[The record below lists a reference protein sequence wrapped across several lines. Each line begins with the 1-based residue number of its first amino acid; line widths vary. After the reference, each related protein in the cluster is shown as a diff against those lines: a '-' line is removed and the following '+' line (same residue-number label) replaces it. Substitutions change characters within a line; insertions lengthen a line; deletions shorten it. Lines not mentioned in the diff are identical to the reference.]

1 MRRVAAL
8 TAAFLLMGL
17 AGCTVGPNYKRP
29 VVNVPTTYRGE
40 PPPGQS
46 AAAIAASLGD
56 EKWWAVFQDQ
66 ELQKLIRTALERNYD
81 VRIAATRVV
90 QAQAQLGITRA
101 DQFPSISSGAGISGT
116 RSPAVP
122 GVFNGYQYL
131 ADTLNLSASWNLD
144 FWGRYRRA
152 TEAARAN
159 LLGSEWGRRA
169 VLSTVVANVA
179 AAYFQLRELDLELS
193 IAQGTLA
200 SRQQSLK
207 LTETLANGGAT
218 SMLDVRQAQ
227 QLVETAAEAIPET
240 EREIQTQ
247 ENQISIYLG
256 ENPAGIPRGRAL
268 TEQPLLPSIPAGL
281 PSSLLERRPDIR
293 AAEQNLIAAN
303 AEIGVARSQFFP
315 QISLTGSGGV
325 ESIGLG
331 NLFTLSNG
339 VWSFAGQATQPIFEG
354 GRLRSNLKLAE
365 AQQQQ
370 YLLTYEQTVQQAFR
384 DVSNALIAYR
394 KYREYREHQEA
405 LTNYAQDAD
414 KLSHTRYQG
423 GATSYLEVLT
433 SETNYF
439 SAELNL
445 ARARLNERL
454 SLVQIY
460 SALGG
465 GWQQ

>member
-1 MRRVAAL
+1 MRPVAAFAAVFFLMAL
-8 TAAFLLMGL
+8 TA
-17 AGCTVGPNYKRP
+17 CTVGPNYQRP
-29 VVNVPTTYRGE
+29 IVNTPTTYRGE
-40 PPPGQS
+40 APRQAP
-46 AAAIAASLGD
+46 AADAASLGD
-56 EKWWAVFQDQ
+56 EKWSAVFQDE

-101 DQFPSISSGAGISGT
+101 DQFPSVNGGASVSGI
-116 RSPAVP
+116 RSPSIP

-131 ADTLNLSASWNLD
+131 ADVLSLSASWNLD
-144 FWGRYRRA
+144 FWGKYRRA

-159 LLGSEWGRRA
+159 LLASEWGRRA

-179 AAYFQLRELDLELS
+179 AAYFQLREFDLELD
-193 IAQGTLA
+193 IARRTLA
-200 SRQQSLK
+200 SLQQSLK

-218 SMLDVRQAQ
+218 SLLDVRQAQ

-256 ENPAGIPRGRAL
+256 ENPTAIPRGRAL
-268 TEQPLLPSIPAGL
+268 TEQTLPPVIPAGL

-315 QISLTGSGGV
+315 QISLTGSGGL

-331 NLFTLSNG
+331 NLFALSNG
-339 VWSFAGQATQPIFEG
+339 VWNFTGGATQPIFEA
-354 GRLRSNLKLAE
+354 GRLRSNLNLAK
-365 AQQQQ
+365 AQQEQ
-370 YLLTYEQTVQQAFR
+370 YLLAYQQAIQQAFR

-414 KLSHTRYQG
+414 NLSHTRYRG